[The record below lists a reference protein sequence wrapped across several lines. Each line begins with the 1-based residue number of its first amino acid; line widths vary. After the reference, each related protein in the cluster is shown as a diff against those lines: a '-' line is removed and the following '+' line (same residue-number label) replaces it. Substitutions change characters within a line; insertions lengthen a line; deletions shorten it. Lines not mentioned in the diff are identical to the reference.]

1 MSEARGGERPSMST
15 LLDEAYRLGEGL
27 TDPLQL
33 TRQALAAAASS
44 THVFI
49 ALCEERALRQAE
61 ASAARRLRGQPLSP
75 FDGIPYAVKDLV
87 DIAGMPTSAGS
98 TLLAAGPLAARDAPV
113 IAALSSLGMIPIG
126 KTNLSEFAYSGLGLN
141 PNFGTPVADVAVD
154 EPRAPGGSSSG
165 SAIAVQR
172 GIVSVALGTDT
183 AGSVRIPAAFNG
195 LVGYRAS
202 CNRYP
207 MQGVRAL
214 AQTLDTLGPIA
225 NSVADCIAFDGALR
239 GTLASLPVPL
249 RLAGIQFVVEET
261 VLRDPLLQ
269 PAVRD
274 NLLACMERLRAA
286 GAVVE
291 VRALESVARTRQLIA
306 EHGWLGAVEAWQN
319 YREAVEGPHA
329 MQIDPRVRQRLLAS
343 RAVGEREALL
353 RQGRDQ
359 LMAGLEFELG
369 NSVLVMPTVWH
380 VAPPLAALEQDDA
393 HFALT
398 NLQTLNLTMIGSL
411 LDMPG
416 IAMPS
421 GVDAQGLPTSMLFS
435 LTQGQDDSLLAICL
449 AVEQAC
455 RPASTT

>member
-1 MSEARGGERPSMST
+1 MST

-27 TDPLQL
+27 SDPLQL

-44 THVFI
+44 EHVFT

-61 ASAARRLRGQPLSP
+61 ASMARRLRGQPLSP

-87 DIAGMPTSAGS
+87 DIANMPTSAGS
-98 TLLAAGPLAARDAPV
+98 KLWACKPLASGDAPV

-141 PNFGTPVADVAVD
+141 PHFGTPVADFSIH

-202 CNRYP
+202 CARYP
-207 MQGVRAL
+207 LSGVRAL

-225 NSVADCIAFDGALR
+225 NTVADCVAFDGALR
-239 GTLASLPVPL
+239 GILTTAPIPL
-249 RLAGIQFVVEET
+249 GLTGVHFVVEET
-261 VLRDPLLQ
+261 ILLDPLLQ

-274 NLLACMERLRAA
+274 NLLSRMECLRAA

-291 VRALESVARTRQLIA
+291 TRPLESVARTRQLIA
-306 EHGWLGAVEAWQN
+306 EQGWLGAVEAWRN
-319 YREAVEGPHA
+319 YGASVEGPYSA
-329 MQIDPRVRQRLLAS
+329 QIDPRVRQRLLAS
-343 RAVGEREALL
+343 AAIGEREALL
-353 RQGRDQ
+353 RQGREQ
-359 LMAGLEFELG
+359 LMAELAHELG
-369 NSVLVMPTVWH
+369 NCVLVMPTVWH

-416 IAMPS
+416 VAIPTGS
-421 GVDAQGLPTSMLFS
+421 DAQRLPTSMLLS
-435 LTQGQDDSLLAICL
+435 MSQGRDDTLLSICL
-449 AVEQAC
+449 AVENAC
-455 RPASTT
+455 GSISTD